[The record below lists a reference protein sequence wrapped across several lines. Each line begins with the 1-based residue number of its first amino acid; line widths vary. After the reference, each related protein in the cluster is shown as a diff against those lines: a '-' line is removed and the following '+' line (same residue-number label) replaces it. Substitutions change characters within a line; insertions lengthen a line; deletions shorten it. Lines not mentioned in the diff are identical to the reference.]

1 MLKRKVMVVYGKKA
15 EYHKQVD
22 SFLKEKIPPLI
33 IKRKERSRMS
43 ANGVG
48 EGNSSGVMF
57 RTLVYI
63 TRNKPTLMSN
73 NSTGVNNND
82 NNNVLLGG
90 NECCDSARSPTV
102 KLNMVNA
109 YKVKDKQCYSSRN
122 SNINSNSNSSRYNYN
137 VTNKYKQRTC
147 SMGMRKKFFQA
158 HNKSKTEIKQNDNNE
173 EKVNTF
179 INNEFKSV
187 RLGIEEQVRDSVFT
201 LNKEIN
207 LNFSLFKPQLL
218 SPRCL
223 PDKHRRLSKYVN
235 LSNANKHQHHA
246 IPLKLLNNTY
256 NINTIRNN
264 YSFIKKDT
272 TTTTPRVNIHH
283 PHKIHI
289 CSDYKRNRWRI
300 ASYFVIK
307 HLNNLKIYSLSSI
320 FNNPQLNLTPT
331 FPFEHPNSQQCFLYV
346 KSGNKPA
353 FINIITRHRHL
364 LLNFDASYQNIIHW
378 IIKRNKYDYISFA
391 GAKGA
396 CLNFRDFTGK
406 TPLHYACTSG
416 HIESVMVLLFEM
428 ANPFIVDN
436 NNKTCEQYITSND
449 NAQYSLTKYKHII
462 KMIKRA
468 KALHL
473 LHMNGSLRSYCDRIR
488 KGLYFLYVYQLRLEF
503 NFEKYCMYDSVNG
516 YYIHFDDE
524 QWNKINEFIK
534 LEEELYKKQ
543 QLLNIN

>member
-15 EYHKQVD
+15 EYYKQVD
-22 SFLKEKIPPLI
+22 SFLKGKIPPLI
-33 IKRKERSRMS
+33 VKRKERSRMTMMNG
-43 ANGVG
+43 NGVG
-48 EGNSSGVMF
+48 EGNGSGHMF

-63 TRNKPTLMSN
+63 TRNKATLMSN
-73 NSTGVNNND
+73 NSTGVNNNND
-82 NNNVLLGG
+82 NNVLLEG
-90 NECCDSARSPTV
+90 NEGCDSARSATV

-109 YKVKDKQCYSSRN
+109 YKVKDKQCSSSR
-122 SNINSNSNSSRYNYN
+122 NSSRYNCNGY
-137 VTNKYKQRTC
+137 NKYKQRTC
-147 SMGMRKKFFQA
+147 SMNIRKKFFQV
-158 HNKSKTEIKQNDNNE
+158 HNKSKTESKQNDNNNE

-179 INNEFKSV
+179 IKNEFKSV
-187 RLGIEEQVRDSVFT
+187 RLGIEEQVRESVFT

-207 LNFSLFKPQLL
+207 LNFSLFKPQLI

-223 PDKHRRLSKYVN
+223 PDKHRKLSKYVN
-235 LSNANKHQHHA
+235 LSNANKHQQHA

-272 TTTTPRVNIHH
+272 TTTTPRTNMHIH
-283 PHKIHI
+283 KTHI
-289 CSDYKRNRWRI
+289 CSDYKRNRWRL

-307 HLNNLKIYSLSSI
+307 HLNNLKISSLSLI

-331 FPFEHPNSQQCFLYV
+331 FPFEHQHSKQCFLYV

-406 TPLHYACTSG
+406 TPLHYACTNG

-436 NNKTCEQYITSND
+436 NNKTCEQYIT
-449 NAQYSLTKYKHII
+449 QYTLTKYKHII

-503 NFEKYCMYDSVNG
+503 NFERYCMYDSVNG

-534 LEEELYKKQ
+534 LEEELYKKH